1 MDLTNIAS
9 MLFQSVD
16 AALNSTLVVGATK
29 VMTGL
34 AAIFGT
40 MWLIHFTLRSIQWL
54 HQGMDVF
61 FKDVVAEI
69 AKMAFIAAC
78 AFNVSWYLSTI
89 VPFVTGLPNWM
100 GGVLSGQEGDQS
112 NQIDTMVVTYY
123 NNLVMLYDAMSFN
136 IFDTDL
142 KDIFLGAQSLIIYLL
157 AGVPFILVAIGTLFV
172 LKVLTTVLLAVGPV
186 FIAFLLFDQ
195 TRQWYWGWVS
205 AIGGFILTQ
214 VLFSVILAMEI
225 SFINKVIIK
234 DGVIITSLAGNLQM
248 LIVFATFTLIATEL
262 PQHAAAIMGGAPTG
276 GGRGLGGLI
285 KKASGFHAAK
295 QMASSVA
302 RILMKGRNNIK

>member
-1 MDLTNIAS
+1 
-9 MLFQSVD
+9 
-16 AALNSTLVVGATK
+16 
-29 VMTGL
+29 MTGL

-54 HQGMDVF
+54 YQGMDVL
-61 FKDVVAEI
+61 FKDVVTEI

-100 GGVLSGQEGDQS
+100 GGELSGQDGNQA

-123 NNLVMLYDAMSFN
+123 DNLVMLYNAMSFN
-136 IFDTDL
+136 IIDTDL
-142 KDIFLGAQSLIIYLL
+142 KDIFLGLQSLIIYLL
-157 AGVPFILVAIGTLFV
+157 AGIPFILVAIGTLFV

-195 TRQWYWGWVS
+195 TRQWFWGWVS

-214 VLFSVILAMEI
+214 VLFAVILAMEI
-225 SFINKVIIK
+225 AFINKVIIK

-276 GGRGLGGLI
+276 GGGGLGGLI
-285 KKASGFHAAK
+285 KKASGFNAAK